1 MKRLSSPILALGVG
15 LFFGGCGAGSAGDG
29 SWAGEMDTISASDM
43 AAGDS
48 SGWEPGDNQ
57 KDSSSPSPDSYY
69 EEPEEEFAFNSA
81 AVGETVV
88 FVVDTNRD
96 QVIWVDA
103 VTLKIKAVKV
113 GDQPV
118 LVKGFPGT
126 DSAVV
131 LNQGSQTASLVS
143 IVNGE
148 AEVRHFDVLPGVN
161 QVEMSPYGPYAVLY
175 YAWGQG
181 DTTLGALNAVNVLRA
196 EPGKEALIEVG
207 TGFKPSAVSFRE
219 DGGALYIMSQAGLTQ
234 VALPADIDSP
244 RFSAPLPLVDDPLL
258 DQYEREVQVTADGAF
273 ALTRVIG
280 QPIVS
285 ILDLA
290 TKKVQSFSSVEGWI
304 PSDLDLIPGEGRF
317 VLMLRDARRVQVID
331 MAALMAGQA
340 DAVDEV
346 TTNDVPLGLAEV
358 AVDGKSA
365 LLYTT
370 TGGSKTMG
378 LLDLDAPELELTYVP
393 LHKTVR
399 SAVIEPGSEFG
410 VLYHD
415 REPGTPSPSDT
426 FDELVAKSHGYSVVD
441 LASGY
446 VQPFLTDH
454 EPKDLVF
461 LPEHHKMIVLL
472 PDPDNLD
479 HRVEVV
485 DFRRLLATSHPLYA
499 RPLSVQAFKGK
510 PKAVILE
517 EHLSGRLTILDTDTD
532 GTESVTGFHL
542 NAD

>member
-1 MKRLSSPILALGVG
+1 MKRLTSLILALGVG
-15 LFFGGCGAGSAGDG
+15 LSMLACGAMSADSGAAYDN
-29 SWAGEMDTISASDM
+29 DTSAAWDMSAS
-43 AAGDS
+43 DS
-48 SGWEPGDNQ
+48 SGWYTDGVGKDSQEPG
-57 KDSSSPSPDSYY
+57 PDSYY

-96 QVIWVDA
+96 QIIWVDA
-103 VTLKIKAVKV
+103 TTLKIKAVKV

-118 LVKGFPGT
+118 MVKGFPGT

-131 LNQGSQTASLVS
+131 LNQGSQTASLVT

-148 AEVRHFDVLPGVN
+148 AEIRHFDVLPGVN
-161 QVEMSPYGPYAVLY
+161 TIEMSPYGPYAVLY
-175 YAWGQG
+175 YQWGPG
-181 DTTLGALNAVNVLRA
+181 TTTLGALNAVNVLRA
-196 EPGKEALIEVG
+196 ETGKQALIEVG

-219 DGGALYIMSQAGLTQ
+219 DGGALYVMSQAGLTQ
-234 VALPADIDSP
+234 VALPGDIDSP
-244 RFSAPLPLVDDPLL
+244 HFSAPLPLVDDPLL
-258 DQYEREVQVTADGAF
+258 DQYEREVQVTADGAY

-285 ILDLA
+285 VLDLA
-290 TKKVQSFSSVEGWI
+290 KKEVRSFSSVEGWI
-304 PSDLDLIPGEGRF
+304 PSDLDLIPGQGRF

-331 MAALMAGQA
+331 MAALMAGAA

-346 TTNDVPLGLAEV
+346 TTGDVPLGLAEV
-358 AVDGKSA
+358 AADGKTA

-370 TGGSKTMG
+370 TSDSKTLG
-378 LLDLDAPELELTYVP
+378 LLDLDAPTLELGYVP

-415 REPGTPSPSDT
+415 REPGTPSPNDT

-454 EPKDLVF
+454 EPKDLIF
-461 LPEHHKMIVLL
+461 LPEHQKMIVLL

-510 PKAVILE
+510 AKAVILE

-542 NAD
+542 NAQ